1 MPVDCRKSTIV
12 LDSAAM
18 FAGVE
23 LSYGLFYTTE
33 GVVREVLDSGSRMR
47 LEFAQASGKLV
58 VLSPPSEHV
67 ASIKSKARELGLL
80 KELTQ
85 TDIEVLALAEY
96 VKKKCG
102 SVILYT
108 DDKLVQDVALS
119 LGIQVHGIKY
129 VEKSRPS
136 KYSYRC
142 RSCGYAGTS
151 PGVCPRCG
159 SLLELEVFPR

>member
-1 MPVDCRKSTIV
+1 MPLDCRRSTIV

-33 GVVREVLDSGSRMR
+33 GVLREVLDSSSRMR

-58 VLSPPSEHV
+58 VLSPPGEHV
-67 ASIKSKARELGLL
+67 ASVKSKARELGLL
-80 KELTQ
+80 KELSS

-102 SVILYT
+102 TAILYT

-119 LGIQVHGIKY
+119 LGIQVRGIKY

-136 KYSYRC
+136 RYSYRC
-142 RSCGYAGTS
+142 RSCGYTGTA
-151 PGVCPRCG
+151 PGSCPRCG
-159 SLLELEVFPR
+159 STLELEVLPR